1 VFDYVGRALIEMS
14 EAYTEKFG
22 TGRFL
27 FAGGVM
33 SNSIIKK
40 MISERVDALFAE
52 PRLSAD
58 NAVGIA
64 VLALKKYKKEN
75 P

>member
-1 VFDYVGRALIEMS
+1 MLAEGYE
-14 EAYTEKFG
+14 EKFG
-22 TGRFL
+22 KTDFV

-40 MISERVDALFAE
+40 KIAERFDASFAE
-52 PRLSAD
+52 PALSAD

-64 VLALKKYKKEN
+64 VLASQGI
-75 P
+75 